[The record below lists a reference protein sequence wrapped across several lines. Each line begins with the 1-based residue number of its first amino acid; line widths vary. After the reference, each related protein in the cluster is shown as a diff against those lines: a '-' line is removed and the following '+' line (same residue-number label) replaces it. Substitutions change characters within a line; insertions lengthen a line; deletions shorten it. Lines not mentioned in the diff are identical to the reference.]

1 MSEAG
6 LRRRLESKIGHRAP
20 PLVYK
25 RSSYHQAVL
34 TATVPHIICHPWSFT
49 SRPVEIVRS
58 ATPFIA
64 IASNGTVLPPIPLL
78 LIFHNNSPHF
88 SCPGGGNPCRNR
100 PRVFLRQPSPSA
112 PFMVHDYTPWAVSM
126 RTWAGVTQKHLQMDR
141 VGCFVWLGC
150 VPLQRE
156 INIACGPQPIGPANE
171 FFICQTLSNFL
182 GKKTVYSNS
191 IIFIIFLH
199 EPIFVKFWVNVAW
212 RSPLSKFLTNDL
224 RVAIF
229 HIDTFHTILYA

>member
-64 IASNGTVLPPIPLL
+64 IASNGTVLPLIPLL

-126 RTWAGVTQKHLQMDR
+126 RTWAGSHKSISRWIVLDVLFGWVVYRCREKSILH
-141 VGCFVWLGC
+141 VGRNQLD
-150 VPLQRE
+150 P
-156 INIACGPQPIGPANE
+156 
-171 FFICQTLSNFL
+171 
-182 GKKTVYSNS
+182 
-191 IIFIIFLH
+191 
-199 EPIFVKFWVNVAW
+199 
-212 RSPLSKFLTNDL
+212 
-224 RVAIF
+224 
-229 HIDTFHTILYA
+229 